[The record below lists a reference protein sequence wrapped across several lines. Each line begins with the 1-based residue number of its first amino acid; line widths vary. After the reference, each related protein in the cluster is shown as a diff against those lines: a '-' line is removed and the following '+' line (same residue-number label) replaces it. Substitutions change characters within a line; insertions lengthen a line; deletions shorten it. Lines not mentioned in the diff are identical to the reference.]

1 MESKKYLVKRKF
13 WVKRQFEVRNV
24 FWLKNCNEKIR
35 VQKVLGTGFFL
46 DHKFDI
52 VTYNI
57 YSEDKLNVSV
67 TYNRDT
73 SPD

>member
-1 MESKKYLVKRKF
+1 MKNPEPNKESQIGF
-13 WVKRQFEVRNV
+13 HF
-24 FWLKNCNEKIR
+24 FH
-35 VQKVLGTGFFL
+35 LGFGPGLFL
-46 DHKFDI
+46 DHKFDT